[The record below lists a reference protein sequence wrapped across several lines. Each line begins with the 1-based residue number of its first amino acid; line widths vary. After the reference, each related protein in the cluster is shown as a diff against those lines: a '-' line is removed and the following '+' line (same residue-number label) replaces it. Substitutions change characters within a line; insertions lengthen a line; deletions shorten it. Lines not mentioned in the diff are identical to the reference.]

1 MKKQTKNWG
10 KHLRDVVY
18 GGLDGTV
25 TTFAVMAGAT
35 GANLPT
41 STIIILGLANL
52 LADGFS
58 MGVGS
63 YMGEKSEQQFNERAQ
78 SQQAYSNPLATGLYT
93 FGSFVLVGFLP
104 IAPILLLPHLEFWPI
119 LVFVSLVLFLLG
131 ALRSKV
137 TNMPWWRSGGEIMI
151 AGIIAS
157 LIAYCTGQF
166 LSQVVGE

>member
-1 MKKQTKNWG
+1 MAKTPALIGQ
-10 KHLRDVVY
+10 HLRDVVY

-58 MGVGS
+58 MGMGS
-63 YMGEKSEQQFNERAQ
+63 YMGEKSEQEFNARKNIKHE
-78 SQQAYSNPLATGLYT
+78 SNPVATGLYT
-93 FGSFVLVGFLP
+93 FGSFVLVGILP
-104 IAPILLLPHLEFWPI
+104 ILPMLFLPHLEFWPI

-131 ALRSKV
+131 VVRSRV
-137 TNMPWWRSGGEIMI
+137 TGAPWWKSGSEIML
-151 AGIIAS
+151 AGVVAS
-157 LIAYCTGQF
+157 LIAYVTGWF
-166 LSQVVGE
+166 LSTIITAE